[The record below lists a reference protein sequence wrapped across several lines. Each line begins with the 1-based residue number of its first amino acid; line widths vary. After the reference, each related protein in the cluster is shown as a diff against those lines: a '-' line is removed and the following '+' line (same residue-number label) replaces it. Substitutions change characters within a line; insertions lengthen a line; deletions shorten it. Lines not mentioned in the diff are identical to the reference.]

1 MNEYNW
7 KTKFLTLGAVVVEKE
22 EGIVDVVN
30 ATDVIV
36 VVDVDVD
43 VDVDDDDGR

>member
-1 MNEYNW
+1 MLL
-7 KTKFLTLGAVVVEKE
+7 LTLGAVVVEKE

-36 VVDVDVD
+36 VVDVDIDVD
-43 VDVDDDDGR
+43 VDVDVDVIRQSS

>member
-1 MNEYNW
+1 MLL
-7 KTKFLTLGAVVVEKE
+7 LTLGAVVVEEE

-36 VVDVDVD
+36 VVDVDIDVD
-43 VDVDDDDGR
+43 VDVDVDVIRQSS